1 MENIPEEIRKII
13 GNKNIIRNIYRIMC
27 RYFGIRSVD
36 FMLQSKGLLDSTNL
50 FSHNDYEKNDKI
62 ILNIFNN

>member
-27 RYFGIRSVD
+27 RYFCIGFID
-36 FMLQSKGLLDSTNL
+36 FMLKSKGLLYYTNL
-50 FSHNDYEKNDKI
+50 LSHNGYEKNDKV
-62 ILNIFNN
+62 ILKYFQ